1 MNYFDVVY
9 DATARKTYLRTN
21 YTILEAALTLSG
33 ESSDKALPFA
43 LKYNILGSIADST
56 MEKTVGFTLTY
67 AVPACDCTKLVFV
80 ANARRSDITVA

>member
-1 MNYFDVVY
+1 MTYIDVVY

-33 ESSDKALPFA
+33 QSTDLAIPFA
-43 LKYNILGSIADST
+43 LKYNILGIADSS
-56 MEKTVGFTLTY
+56 MEKTVGFSLTY

-80 ANARRSDITVA
+80 PDARRSDITVA